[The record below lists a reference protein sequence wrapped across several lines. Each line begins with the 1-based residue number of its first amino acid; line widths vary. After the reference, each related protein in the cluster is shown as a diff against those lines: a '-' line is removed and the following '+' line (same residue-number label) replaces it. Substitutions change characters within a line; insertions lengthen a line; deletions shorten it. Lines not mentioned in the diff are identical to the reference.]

1 MTQSPAG
8 QGTAAPL
15 SGDPGTTDKPRFAYG
30 GQALMEGVYM
40 RGKDAI
46 GVAVRGPDGQIF
58 AGQEK
63 LDSILHRN
71 RFARTPFFRG
81 IVVLYETLVI
91 GTKWL
96 MRSGS
101 LAAAG
106 EGVAFGG
113 GAILLTMLFTIGLAV
128 GLFVLMPLLVAQGG
142 TTLLFGTIDTGLG
155 LFFVHILEG
164 LIRVALFI
172 GYLWLVSRSSE
183 IGRVFQYHGAEHMT
197 IHTLEAD
204 RPLTIENIRDY
215 PTAHPRC
222 GTEFLV
228 IFIIVS
234 ILLFSLL
241 AGQNIVVAILG
252 RILLVPV
259 IAAVAYEVLK
269 FGAARRENGLW
280 RYLFLPGIW
289 VQKITTKQPTDDMI
303 EIAVAAMQEGLAA
316 NGETAPVGSLD
327 PVREPIPDA
336 EELAKEMEAR
346 LEAEE
351 AAAKADGEGEP
362 GAAPAEGAATADA
375 AADSTTASMPAP
387 AENTAASAPAT
398 PAPADG
404 TSAAAEHAAEP
415 VADGDTAPADVEG
428 TDRPAPRAG
437 GATEGA

>member
-1 MTQSPAG
+1 MTRSPSG

-15 SGDPGTTDKPRFAYG
+15 SGDPGTSEAPRFAYG
-30 GQALMEGVYM
+30 GQALMEGIYM

-71 RFARTPFFRG
+71 RFARAPLFRG
-81 IVVLYETLVI
+81 VVVLYETLVI

-113 GAILLTMLFTIGLAV
+113 GAILLTMLFTIALAV

-142 TTLLFGTIDTGLG
+142 MTLLFGDIESAFG
-155 LFFVHILEG
+155 LFIVHILEG
-164 LIRVALFI
+164 LVRVALFI
-172 GYLWLVSRSSE
+172 GYLWLVSRSAE

-197 IHTLEAD
+197 IHALEAD
-204 RPLTIENIRDY
+204 RPLTVENIREY

-241 AGQNIVVAILG
+241 AGADLWLAILG
-252 RILLVPV
+252 RVLLVPV

-269 FGAARRENGLW
+269 FGAARRESGFW

-289 VQKITTKQPTDDMI
+289 VQKITTKQPDDDMI
-303 EIAVAAMQEGLAA
+303 EIAICAMQEGLAA
-316 NGETAPVGSLD
+316 NGDVAPAGSLD
-327 PVREPIPDA
+327 PQREPIPDA
-336 EELAKEMEAR
+336 EELAREMEAR

-351 AAAKADGEGEP
+351 AAQKDAADDE
-362 GAAPAEGAATADA
+362 AAPETTESPTDPAVSEPATEPLPDEEPTPSGAPEGA
-375 AADSTTASMPAP
+375 
-387 AENTAASAPAT
+387 E
-398 PAPADG
+398 
-404 TSAAAEHAAEP
+404 
-415 VADGDTAPADVEG
+415 
-428 TDRPAPRAG
+428 RPAARAG

>member
-1 MTQSPAG
+1 VTQSPAG

-15 SGDPGTTDKPRFAYG
+15 SGDPSTLDSPRFAYG
-30 GQALMEGVYM
+30 GQALMEGIYM

-71 RFARTPFFRG
+71 RFARAPFFRG

-113 GAILLTMLFTIGLAV
+113 GAIALTMLFTIGLAV
-128 GLFVLMPLLVAQGG
+128 GLFVLLPLLVAQGG
-142 TTLLFGTIDTGLG
+142 VTLFFGEVDSAVG
-155 LFFVHILEG
+155 LFFIHILEG
-164 LIRVALFI
+164 LVRVALFV
-172 GYLWLVSRSSE
+172 GYLALVSRSAE

-197 IHTLEAD
+197 IHTLERD
-204 RPLTIENIRDY
+204 LPLTVDNVRKF

-241 AGQNIVVAILG
+241 AGVELWIAILG

-259 IAAVAYEVLK
+259 IAAVSYEVLK
-269 FGAARRENGLW
+269 FGAARREQGFW
-280 RYLFLPGIW
+280 KWLFMPGIW
-289 VQKITTKQPTDDMI
+289 IQKITTKQPDDSMI
-303 EIAVAAMQEGLAA
+303 EIAICAMQESLAA
-316 NGETAPVGSLD
+316 NGETAPEGSLD
-327 PVREPIPDA
+327 PAREPIPDA
-336 EELAKEMEAR
+336 GELAREMEAR
-346 LEAEE
+346 LEAEG
-351 AAAKADGEGEP
+351 ADD
-362 GAAPAEGAATADA
+362 AEGADHTDVASDDAVPEAEVAVEDATAPTSGGPDV
-375 AADSTTASMPAP
+375 ADSGDAP
-387 AENTAASAPAT
+387 S
-398 PAPADG
+398 
-404 TSAAAEHAAEP
+404 
-415 VADGDTAPADVEG
+415 
-428 TDRPAPRAG
+428 PRAG
-437 GATEGA
+437 SATEGA

>member
-1 MTQSPAG
+1 VTQSPAG

-15 SGDPGTTDKPRFAYG
+15 SGDPGTSETPRFAYG

-58 AGQEK
+58 AGQER
-63 LDSILHRN
+63 LNSILHRN
-71 RFARTPFFRG
+71 RFARAPLFRG
-81 IVVLYETLVI
+81 IVVLYETLVT

-113 GAILLTMLFTIGLAV
+113 GAIALTMLFTIVLAV

-142 TTLLFGTIDTGLG
+142 MTLLFGDIESSLG
-155 LFFVHILEG
+155 LFVVHILEG
-164 LIRVALFI
+164 LVRVALFI
-172 GYLWLVSRSSE
+172 GYLALVSRSAE

-197 IHTLEAD
+197 IHALEANL
-204 RPLTIENIRDY
+204 PLTVDNIRRY

-241 AGQNIVVAILG
+241 AGAELWLAILG

-289 VQKITTKQPTDDMI
+289 VQKITTKQPDDGMI
-303 EIAVAAMQEGLAA
+303 EIAICAMQEGLAA
-316 NGETAPVGSLD
+316 NGETAPEGSWD
-327 PVREPIPDA
+327 PPREPIPDA
-336 EELAKEMEAR
+336 DELAKEMEAR

-351 AAAKADGEGEP
+351 AAEQAGSEG
-362 GAAPAEGAATADA
+362 DA
-375 AADSTTASMPAP
+375 AATEAVAETTA
-387 AENTAASAPAT
+387 
-398 PAPADG
+398 
-404 TSAAAEHAAEP
+404 AAADTAAEP
-415 VADGDTAPADVEG
+415 STEVDPAPTDPAEG